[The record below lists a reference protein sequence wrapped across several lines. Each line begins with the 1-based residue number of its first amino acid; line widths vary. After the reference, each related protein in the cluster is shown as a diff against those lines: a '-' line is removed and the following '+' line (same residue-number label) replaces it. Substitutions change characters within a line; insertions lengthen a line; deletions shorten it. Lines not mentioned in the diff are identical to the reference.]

1 VPEKKNTADLIQA
14 QLVAAREVNTSE
26 PLVAFQPW
34 CPTMD
39 NDEIPSSFM
48 KAIETGK
55 IHKMPII
62 LATTGHEATIFIYR
76 GFREYVNDVTYIG
89 IVSTIFK
96 LSHAP
101 RVLFEYP
108 PFPRFGDKR
117 PALCLLANDYIF
129 FAVTRHI
136 SNLLN
141 KQGINNYWYHF
152 TKNSNKLWEHDQD
165 YHICLNQ
172 SCHGQNVPFV
182 FNSHPE
188 FDARE
193 KEISNTLID
202 YYSNFARSGN
212 PNRGN
217 RNITLSW
224 PQFVESSKIHME
236 IGEKIELRSNFRNE
250 NFNFWDRMGYI
261 HGSGDSHN
269 K

>member
-129 FAVTRHI
+129 
-136 SNLLN
+136 LQL
-141 KQGINNYWYHF
+141 
-152 TKNSNKLWEHDQD
+152 QD
-165 YHICLNQ
+165 IFQIC
-172 SCHGQNVPFV
+172 
-182 FNSHPE
+182 
-188 FDARE
+188 
-193 KEISNTLID
+193 
-202 YYSNFARSGN
+202 
-212 PNRGN
+212 
-217 RNITLSW
+217 
-224 PQFVESSKIHME
+224 
-236 IGEKIELRSNFRNE
+236 
-250 NFNFWDRMGYI
+250 
-261 HGSGDSHN
+261 
-269 K
+269 